1 MLPLVSLFEPVVSG
15 ERPHERGGMF
25 KNLSTDGVGVSG
37 RQSEI
42 IELALSFGFKG
53 IDLDLLDFQEQV
65 KTHGLAHARRLL
77 DSARLKIG
85 TFRLP
90 LVWDDSDETYQ
101 KGLRAL
107 PELIQLAA
115 DIGAKRAVTTIAPA
129 NDLRP
134 YHENFEFHRRRL
146 TEIGERLAADG
157 IRLGVEFVAS
167 AHARKNRAFQ
177 FIHTF
182 DAVVT
187 LVNMIRSASVGAV
200 IDAWQIL
207 ATGNKFDEIRKL
219 TAERIVAVSL
229 SDAPADAD
237 PVTLSERD
245 RLLPGETGTIDS
257 AALLTML
264 AEIGFEGPV
273 SPRAHRDRLA
283 GLRRDQIVKLAGE
296 RVDQAWKAANLS
308 PAGKLLPAKR

>member
-1 MLPLVSLFEPVVSG
+1 
-15 ERPHERGGMF
+15 MF
-25 KNLSTDGVGVSG
+25 KNLSTEGIGVSG

-53 IDLDLLDFQEQV
+53 IDLDLIDFQQQV
-65 KTHGLAHARRLL
+65 KAHGLPHSRRLL

-101 KGLRAL
+101 QSVREL
-107 PELIQLAA
+107 PELLKLAT

-129 NDLRP
+129 NDARP

-146 TEIGERLAADG
+146 AEIGGLLAPAG
-157 IRLGVEFVAS
+157 IRLGIEFVAP
-167 AHARKNRAFQ
+167 AAARKDRAFQ

-187 LVNMIRSASVGAV
+187 LVNMIRAPNIGAV
-200 IDAWQIL
+200 IDPWQIHAAGSSL
-207 ATGNKFDEIRKL
+207 DDVRKL
-219 TAERIVAVSL
+219 SADRIVAAYL
-229 SDAPADAD
+229 SDAPPDAD
-237 PVTLSERD
+237 PAALTEGD
-245 RLLPGETGTIDS
+245 RHLPGETGKIDS
-257 AALLTML
+257 AAILTTL
-264 AEIGFEGPV
+264 AEIGFDGPI

-283 GLRRDQIVKLAGE
+283 GMRREQIVKLAGE
-296 RVDQAWKAANLS
+296 RVDQAWKAAGLS
-308 PAGKLLPAKR
+308 PAGKLVAAKM

>member
-1 MLPLVSLFEPVVSG
+1 
-15 ERPHERGGMF
+15 MF

-53 IDLDLLDFQEQV
+53 VDLDLLDFLEQV
-65 KTHGLAHARRLL
+65 KVHGLPHARRLL

-90 LVWDDSDETYQ
+90 LTWDDSDEAYQ
-101 KGLRAL
+101 AGLRVL
-107 PELIQLAA
+107 PDLLELAA
-115 DIGAKRAVTTIAPA
+115 GIGAKRAVTMIAPA
-129 NDLRP
+129 NDVRP

-157 IRLGVEFVAS
+157 MRLGIEFTAS
-167 AHARKNRAFQ
+167 ANARKNRAFQ
-177 FIHTF
+177 FIHSF
-182 DAVVT
+182 DAVVM
-187 LVNMIRSASVGAV
+187 LVNMVRAPNVGAV
-200 IDAWQIL
+200 IDPWQIL
-207 ATGNKFDEIRKL
+207 AAGSRLDEIRKL
-219 TAERIVAVSL
+219 SADRIVAVSL
-229 SDAPADAD
+229 SDAPADVD
-237 PVTLSERD
+237 PTAMGEGD
-245 RLLPGETGTIDS
+245 RLLPGETGKIDS
-257 AALLTML
+257 AAILTML
-264 AEIGFEGPV
+264 AEIGFDGPV
-273 SPRAHRDRLA
+273 SPRAHRNRLA

>member
-1 MLPLVSLFEPVVSG
+1 
-15 ERPHERGGMF
+15 MF
-25 KNLSTDGVGVSG
+25 KNLSTDGIGVSG

-53 IDLDLLDFQEQV
+53 IDLDLVDFQQQV
-65 KTHGLAHARRLL
+65 KTHGLPHARRLL

-90 LVWDDSDETYQ
+90 LVWDDSDEAYQ
-101 KGLRAL
+101 ESLRAL
-107 PELIQLAA
+107 PEWLQLAS

-129 NDLRP
+129 NDARP

-146 TEIGERLAADG
+146 ADIGEKLASSG
-157 IRLGVEFVAS
+157 IRLGIEFVAS
-167 AHARKNRAFQ
+167 ADARKNRAFQ

-187 LVNMIRSASVGAV
+187 LVNMVRAANVGAV
-200 IDAWQIL
+200 IDSWQIF
-207 ATGNKFDEIRKL
+207 AAGNSFDDVRKL
-219 TAERIVAVSL
+219 SADRIVAVSL
-229 SDAPADAD
+229 SDAPAGAE
-237 PVTLSERD
+237 PATLSEKD
-245 RLLPGETGTIDS
+245 RLLPGETGAIDS
-257 AALLTML
+257 AALLAML
-264 AEIGFEGPV
+264 GEIGFDGPV
-273 SPRAHRDRLA
+273 SPRAHRDRVA

-296 RVDQAWKAANLS
+296 RIDLAWKSANLT

>member
-1 MLPLVSLFEPVVSG
+1 
-15 ERPHERGGMF
+15 MF

-53 IDLDLLDFQEQV
+53 VDLDLLDFREQV
-65 KTHGLAHARRLL
+65 KVHGLPHARRLL

-90 LVWDDSDETYQ
+90 LTWDDSDETYQ
-101 KGLRAL
+101 AGLRTL
-107 PELIQLAA
+107 PELLDLAA
-115 DIGAKRAVTTIAPA
+115 GIGAKRAVTTIAPA
-129 NDLRP
+129 NDVRP

-146 TEIGERLAADG
+146 AEIGERLAADG
-157 IRLGVEFVAS
+157 MQLGIEFVAS
-167 AHARKNRAFQ
+167 ANARKNRAFQ
-177 FIHTF
+177 FIHSF
-182 DAVVT
+182 DAVVM
-187 LVNMIRSASVGAV
+187 LVNMVRAPNVGAV
-200 IDAWQIL
+200 IDPWQIL
-207 ATGNKFDEIRKL
+207 AAGSRLDEIRKL
-219 TAERIVAVSL
+219 SADRIVAVSL
-229 SDAPADAD
+229 SDAPADVD
-237 PVTLSERD
+237 PTALGESD
-245 RLLPGETGTIDS
+245 RLLPGETGKIDS

-264 AEIGFEGPV
+264 AEIGFDGPV
-273 SPRAHRDRLA
+273 SPRAHRNRLV

>member
-1 MLPLVSLFEPVVSG
+1 
-15 ERPHERGGMF
+15 MF

-53 IDLDLLDFQEQV
+53 VDLDLLDFREQV
-65 KTHGLAHARRLL
+65 KVHGLPHARRLL

-90 LVWDDSDETYQ
+90 LTWDDSDEAYQ
-101 KGLRAL
+101 AGLRGL
-107 PELIQLAA
+107 PELLDLAA
-115 DIGAKRAVTTIAPA
+115 GIGAKRAVTTIAPA
-129 NDLRP
+129 NDVRP

-146 TEIGERLAADG
+146 AEIGERLAADG
-157 IRLGVEFVAS
+157 MRLGIEFVAS
-167 AHARKNRAFQ
+167 AGARKNRAFQ
-177 FIHTF
+177 FIHSF
-182 DAVVT
+182 DAVVM
-187 LVNMIRSASVGAV
+187 LVNMIRAPNVGAV
-200 IDAWQIL
+200 IDPWQIIAAGSRL
-207 ATGNKFDEIRKL
+207 DEIRKL
-219 TAERIVAVSL
+219 SADRIVAVSL
-229 SDAPADAD
+229 SDAPADVD
-237 PVTLSERD
+237 PTALGESD
-245 RLLPGETGTIDS
+245 RLLPGETGKIDS

-264 AEIGFEGPV
+264 AEIGFDGPV
-273 SPRAHRDRLA
+273 SPRAHRNRLA

>member
-1 MLPLVSLFEPVVSG
+1 
-15 ERPHERGGMF
+15 MF
-25 KNLSTDGVGVSG
+25 KNLSTDGIGVSG
-37 RQSEI
+37 RQSEV

-53 IDLDLLDFQEQV
+53 IDLDLVDFQQQV
-65 KTHGLAHARRLL
+65 KTHGVPHARRLL
-77 DSARLKIG
+77 DSARLKVG

-90 LVWDDSDETYQ
+90 LVWDDSDETYHES
-101 KGLRAL
+101 LRAL
-107 PELIQLAA
+107 PDWLQLAS

-129 NDLRP
+129 NDARP

-146 TEIGERLAADG
+146 AEVGEKLAPLG
-157 IRLGVEFVAS
+157 IRLGIEFVAS
-167 AHARKNRAFQ
+167 ADARKNRAFQ

-187 LVNMIRSASVGAV
+187 LVNMIRSANVGAV
-200 IDAWQIL
+200 IDSWQIF
-207 ATGNKFDEIRKL
+207 AAGNSFDDIRKL
-219 TAERIVAVSL
+219 AADRIVAVSL
-229 SDAPADAD
+229 SDAPAGAD
-237 PVTLSERD
+237 PSTLNERD

-264 AEIGFEGPV
+264 GEIGFDGPV
-273 SPRAHRDRLA
+273 SPRAHRERLA

-308 PAGKLLPAKR
+308 PAGKLMPAKR

>member
-1 MLPLVSLFEPVVSG
+1 
-15 ERPHERGGMF
+15 MF
-25 KNLSTDGVGVSG
+25 KNLSTEGVGVSG

-53 IDLDLLDFQEQV
+53 VDLDLLDFLEQV
-65 KTHGLAHARRLL
+65 KVHGLPHARRLL

-90 LVWDDSDETYQ
+90 LTWDDSDEAYQ
-101 KGLRAL
+101 AGLRVL
-107 PELIQLAA
+107 PELLDLAA
-115 DIGAKRAVTTIAPA
+115 GIGAKRAVTTIAPA
-129 NDLRP
+129 NDVRP

-157 IRLGVEFVAS
+157 MRLGIEFTAS
-167 AHARKNRAFQ
+167 ANARKNRAFQ
-177 FIHTF
+177 FIHSF
-182 DAVVT
+182 DAVVM
-187 LVNMIRSASVGAV
+187 LVNMIRAPNVGAV
-200 IDAWQIL
+200 IDPWQIVTAGSRL
-207 ATGNKFDEIRKL
+207 DEIRKL
-219 TAERIVAVSL
+219 SADRIVAVSL
-229 SDAPADAD
+229 SDAPADVD
-237 PVTLSERD
+237 PTALGESD
-245 RLLPGETGTIDS
+245 RLLPGETGKIDS

-264 AEIGFEGPV
+264 AEIGFDGPV
-273 SPRAHRDRLA
+273 SPRAHRNRLA

>member
-1 MLPLVSLFEPVVSG
+1 
-15 ERPHERGGMF
+15 MF

-37 RQSEI
+37 RQSEV

-53 IDLDLLDFQEQV
+53 IDLDLVDFQQQV
-65 KTHGLAHARRLL
+65 KTHGLPHARRLL
-77 DSARLKIG
+77 DSARLKVG

-90 LVWDDSDETYQ
+90 LVWDDSDEAYQ
-101 KGLRAL
+101 ESLRAL
-107 PELIQLAA
+107 PDWLQLAS

-129 NDLRP
+129 NDARP

-146 TEIGERLAADG
+146 AEVGEKLAALG
-157 IRLGVEFVAS
+157 IRLGIEFVAS
-167 AHARKNRAFQ
+167 ADARKNRAFQ

-187 LVNMIRSASVGAV
+187 LVNMIRSANVGAV
-200 IDAWQIL
+200 IDSWQIF
-207 ATGNKFDEIRKL
+207 AAGNSFDDIRKL
-219 TAERIVAVSL
+219 AADRIVAVSL
-229 SDAPADAD
+229 SDAPAGAD
-237 PVTLSERD
+237 PATLNERD

-264 AEIGFEGPV
+264 GEIGFDGPV
-273 SPRAHRDRLA
+273 SPRAHRERLA

-308 PAGKLLPAKR
+308 PVGKLMPVKR

>member
-1 MLPLVSLFEPVVSG
+1 MSPA
-15 ERPHERGGMF
+15 
-25 KNLSTDGVGVSG
+25 G
-37 RQSEI
+37 RARS
-42 IELALSFGFKG
+42 SSWRCRSDFKG
-53 IDLDLLDFQEQV
+53 IDLDLVDFQQQV
-65 KTHGLAHARRLL
+65 KIHGLPHARRLL
-77 DSARLKIG
+77 DSARLKVG

-101 KGLRAL
+101 ESLRAL
-107 PELIQLAA
+107 PDWLQLAS

-129 NDLRP
+129 NDARP

-146 TEIGERLAADG
+146 AEVGEKLAASG
-157 IRLGVEFVAS
+157 IRLGIEFVAS
-167 AHARKNRAFQ
+167 ADARKNRAFQ

-187 LVNMIRSASVGAV
+187 LVNMIRSANVGAV
-200 IDAWQIL
+200 IDSWQIF
-207 ATGNKFDEIRKL
+207 AAGNSFDDIRKL
-219 TAERIVAVSL
+219 AADRIVAVSL
-229 SDAPADAD
+229 SDAPAGAD
-237 PVTLSERD
+237 PATLNERD

-264 AEIGFEGPV
+264 GEIGFDGPV
-273 SPRAHRDRLA
+273 SPRAHRERLA

-308 PAGKLLPAKR
+308 PAGKLMPAKR